1 LSFWGIALTF
11 CCYFFFGCVVV
22 CRFGD
27 QWSEGRPAGSMPLDQ
42 KRIRGL
48 LSILTA
54 NVLEVDHQSATF
66 QLVKAIVRTK
76 IMCPEMYDLIDKLHN
91 LTVSSYRKGIR
102 DAAAQVLLFF
112 MLEYPLGENRL
123 AAHIK

>member
-1 LSFWGIALTF
+1 MI
-11 CCYFFFGCVVV
+11 
-22 CRFGD
+22 
-27 QWSEGRPAGSMPLDQ
+27 QWSEGKPAKSLPLDD

-76 IMCPEMYDLIDKLHN
+76 IMCAEMYTLIDKLHN
-91 LTVSSYRKGIR
+91 LTVSSHRKGIR

-112 MLEYPLGENRL
+112 MLEYPLGEKRL